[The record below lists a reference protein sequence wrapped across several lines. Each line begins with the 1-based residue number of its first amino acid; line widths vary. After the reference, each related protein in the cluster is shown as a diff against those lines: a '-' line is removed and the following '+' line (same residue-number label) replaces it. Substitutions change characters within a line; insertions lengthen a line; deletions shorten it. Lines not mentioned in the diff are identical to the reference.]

1 MYIILFKG
9 GDKMK
14 AKPHTVRGFLATS
27 MTELAQSID
36 LVVKEP
42 NPNDIDIQHNFF
54 NNKYTALVPFRY
66 QP

>member
-1 MYIILFKG
+1 
-9 GDKMK
+9 MK